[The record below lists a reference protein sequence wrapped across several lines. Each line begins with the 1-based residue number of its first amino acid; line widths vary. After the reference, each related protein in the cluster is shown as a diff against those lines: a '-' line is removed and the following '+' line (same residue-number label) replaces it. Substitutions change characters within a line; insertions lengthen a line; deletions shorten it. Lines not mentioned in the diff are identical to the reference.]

1 MTPLSSREQ
10 FSAGALA
17 LLFHIVLFVA
27 LVFSVSWRQTPNLPA
42 VTELWTSLPAP
53 RSLPPA
59 RVEPKPVP
67 PPPKPE
73 PLPEAAKADI
83 AVQQAKKKPEPPKP
97 EPEPVVKP
105 KPKPE
110 PKPEPKKVEPK
121 KVEPDKKQIEREA
134 QKKALD
140 KALAEQMDS
149 ELAQETARID
159 QLRQQRQAA
168 AARDKLIADYQ
179 ERIRQKIRGYI
190 RLPRNLTGNPEA
202 VFQVFLL
209 PNGEVQQVVLART
222 SGQPAYDQ
230 EVERAILK
238 ASPLPMPPDPA
249 AAASFRN
256 GLMLKF
262 RPKEG

>member
-1 MTPLSSREQ
+1 MTPLSPREQ
-10 FSAGALA
+10 LSAGALA
-17 LLFHIVLFVA
+17 LLFHVVLFLA

-42 VTELWTSLPAP
+42 VAELWASLPEP
-53 RSLPPA
+53 RAVPPA
-59 RVEPKPVP
+59 RVEAKLVP

-73 PLPEAAKADI
+73 APPEPVKADI

-97 EPEPVVKP
+97 EP
-105 KPKPE
+105 KPE
-110 PKPEPKKVEPK
+110 PAKKPEAKPEPKKA
-121 KVEPDKKQIEREA
+121 EPDKRQIEREA
-134 QKKALD
+134 QKKAVD
-140 KALAEQMDS
+140 KALTEQADS
-149 ELAQETARID
+149 ELAQEAA
-159 QLRQQRQAA
+159 QLNQMRQQQQTA

-179 ERIRQKIRGYI
+179 DRIRQKIRGYL
-190 RLPRNLTGNPEA
+190 RLPHNLTGNPEA

-209 PNGEVQQVVLART
+209 PDGEVQRVVLART

-230 EVERAILK
+230 EVERAIIK

>member
-1 MTPLSSREQ
+1 MTPLSPREQ

-17 LLFHIVLFVA
+17 LLFHVVLLLA

-42 VTELWTSLPAP
+42 VAELWSSLPAP
-53 RSLPPA
+53 QA
-59 RVEPKPVP
+59 RVEAKPVP
-67 PPPKPE
+67 PPPRPEALPE
-73 PLPEAAKADI
+73 PVKADI
-83 AVQQAKKKPEPPKP
+83 AVQQAKKKLEPPKP
-97 EPEPVVKP
+97 EPEPIK
-105 KPKPE
+105 KPE
-110 PKPEPKKVEPK
+110 PKPEPKKVEP
-121 KVEPDKKQIEREA
+121 DKRQIEREA

-140 KALAEQMDS
+140 KVLAEQMDS
-149 ELAQETARID
+149 ELAQEAA
-159 QLRQQRQAA
+159 QLNQMRQQQLASA
-168 AARDKLIADYQ
+168 GRDKLIADYQ
-179 ERIRQKIRGYI
+179 DRIRQKIRGYL
-190 RLPRNLTGNPEA
+190 RLPHNLTGNPEA

-209 PNGEVQQVVLART
+209 PNGEVQRVVLART
-222 SGQPAYDQ
+222 SGQPAYDR